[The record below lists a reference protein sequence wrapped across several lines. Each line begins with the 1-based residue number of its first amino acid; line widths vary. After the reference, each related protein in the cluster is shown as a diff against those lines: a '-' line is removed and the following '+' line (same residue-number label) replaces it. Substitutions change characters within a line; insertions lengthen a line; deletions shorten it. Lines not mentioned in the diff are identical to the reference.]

1 MMISEQEGRLQ
12 TVCLLILTSLA
23 VALALYWL
31 RSAMIPFTLALF
43 FSYALAPVIDLQ
55 VRYLR
60 IQSGLAVTATLVLG
74 FFILTTLASVVTA
87 SVSEL
92 TANAAAYQRQIAL
105 IPGYIDTTLRSWGIQ
120 PPEVFRP
127 ATFIQPDTIGSMLM
141 STTNAVIG
149 VVSQGTLVM
158 IFLIFLLAGRTVSP
172 EPSFGVWGE
181 IEFRIK
187 RYVVTKIVTSGAT
200 GVLVWLIL
208 RTLGVDLALLFGLF
222 AFLLNF
228 IPNIGSVIATLL
240 PLPVILFDP
249 DLTATTGTMALLI
262 PGGIQF
268 AIGNFVE
275 PRLMGSSL
283 DLHPVAI
290 LLALVVWGALWGIVG
305 MLLAT
310 PITAVMKILFER
322 LELTKPMGALMAGR
336 FESYPHPVPSPEPAV
351 AAPADD
357 QDLARGAVGSVGGR
371 ESGLG

>member
-1 MMISEQEGRLQ
+1 MTITEQEQRLQ

-23 VALALYWL
+23 VALAFYWL
-31 RSAMIPFTLALF
+31 RSAMVPFTLALF
-43 FSYALAPVIDLQ
+43 FSYALAPAIDLQ
-55 VRYLR
+55 VKYLR
-60 IQSGLAVTATLVLG
+60 IHSSLAVTATLVLG
-74 FFILTTLASVVTA
+74 FFILTTLASLVTA

-92 TANAAAYQRQIAL
+92 TANAAAYQRQIEQ
-105 IPGYIDTTLRSWGIQ
+105 IPAYVDTLLRSYGIE

-127 ATFIQPDTIGSMLM
+127 SSFIHPETVGSMLM
-141 STTNAVIG
+141 STTNAVVGI
-149 VVSQGTLVM
+149 VSQGTLVM
-158 IFLIFLLAGRTVSP
+158 IFLIFLLAGRTVGT
-172 EPSFGVWGE
+172 EPNSGVWGE

-200 GVLVWLIL
+200 GVLVWLTL
-208 RTLGVDLALLFGLF
+208 RAFGVDLALLFGLF

-249 DLTATTGTMALLI
+249 DLTATTGTLALFI
-262 PGGIQF
+262 PAGFQF
-268 AIGNFVE
+268 IIGNFVE
-275 PRLMGSSL
+275 PRMMGTSL

-290 LLALVVWGALWGIVG
+290 LLALVVWGALWGVVG

-336 FESYPHPVPSPEPAV
+336 FESYPRPVPQPPREPAEISPEAEKQRDAV
-351 AAPADD
+351 
-357 QDLARGAVGSVGGR
+357 
-371 ESGLG
+371 